1 MSLAAIQKKA
11 KAKPSIVIIYGPSGL
26 GKTTLAVG
34 SKDPIVI
41 QTEEGLGILTKNRDI
56 PHFPLAKDYDTFYG
70 YLKSLVDEKELPY
83 SSLILDSLD
92 WLEPLIHQKTCE
104 AHKQPSIESFGYGR
118 GYSESLK
125 YWREVLDLLNRLRN
139 EKSVRIVLIAH
150 NQIKAFHDPS
160 TEAYD
165 RHELKMHKAASALVL
180 EASDMCLFLN
190 YKKGTV
196 KVQGNKGLTN
206 KTVQSGRILVTTES
220 PAAVAKNRYGLPEEI
235 PVVEEGDD
243 FIVRAEKTWAEI
255 GKLINKT

>member
-11 KAKPSIVIIYGPSGL
+11 RAKPSIVIIYGPSGL

-34 SKDPIVI
+34 SKNPVVL
-41 QTEEGLGILTKNRDI
+41 QTEEGLGILTNNRDI
-56 PHFPLAKDYDTFYG
+56 PHFPLSKDYDTFHG
-70 YLKSLVDEKELPY
+70 YLKSLVDADELEY
-83 SSLILDSLD
+83 NTLVIDSLD
-92 WLEPLIHQKTCE
+92 WLEPLIHAKTCE

-118 GYSESLK
+118 GYAEALK
-125 YWREVLDLLNRLRN
+125 YWREVLDLVNILRN
-139 EKSVRIVLIAH
+139 EKKMRIVMIAH

-196 KVQGNKGLTN
+196 KVQGSRGLTS

-220 PAAVAKNRYGLPEEI
+220 PACVAKNRYGLPEQI
-235 PVVEEGDD
+235 SVVEEGDD
-243 FIVRAEKTWAEI
+243 FIVRAENTWSEI
-255 GKLINKT
+255 GKLIAK

>member
-1 MSLAAIQKKA
+1 MSLAAIQKKS

-104 AHKQPSIESFGYGR
+104 THKQPSIESFGYGR

-139 EKSVRIVLIAH
+139 EKSMRIVLIAH

-255 GKLINKT
+255 GKLINKS

>member
-11 KAKPSIVIIYGPSGL
+11 KQKSAIVIIYGPSGL
-26 GKTTLAVG
+26 GKTTTAVA
-34 SKDPIVI
+34 SKNPIVL

-56 PHFPLAKDYDTFYG
+56 PHFPLAKDYDTFIG
-70 YLKSLVDEKELPY
+70 YLKSLVDADELDY
-83 SSLILDSLD
+83 NSLVIDSLD
-92 WLEPLIHQKTCE
+92 WLEPLIHAKTCE
-104 AHKQPSIESFGYGR
+104 VHKQNSIESFGYGR
-118 GYSESLK
+118 GYSEALK
-125 YWREVLDLLNRLRN
+125 YWREILDLVNRLRN
-139 EKSVRIVLIAH
+139 EKNMRIVMIAH

-165 RHELKMHKAASALVL
+165 RHELKLHKAASALCL

-196 KVQGNKGLTN
+196 KVQGSKGLTS
-206 KTVQSGRILVTTES
+206 KTVQSGRVLVTTES
-220 PAAVAKNRYGLPEEI
+220 PACVAKNRYGLPEEI

-255 GKLINKT
+255 GKLINKN